1 MDTELAKDG
10 GLVEDG
16 LARFV
21 PMLQV
26 STFLYQQ
33 PDALL
38 EATNGLEKKSAVL
51 HLLEEPELRTHDQ
64 ED

>member
-1 MDTELAKDG
+1 MAKDG

-38 EATNGLEKKSAVL
+38 EATNGLEKKISSVA
-51 HLLEEPELRTHDQ
+51 PI
-64 ED
+64 